1 MNLRQLRYLATGLH
15 VANLLLI
22 TACLHR
28 QFDAVDPLEK
38 NTFKTSNE
46 KLLTRVRTS
55 ELSGIIC
62 LCCIDL
68 TTTTVAL
75 LHLIC
80 AKSLY
85 VCTRGVHG
93 IVIVVS
99 SLTLDECFI
108 VDSGLS
114 QVRCSFDMFK
124 ELLF

>member
-15 VANLLLI
+15 LVNLLLM
-22 TACLHR
+22 TACLYR
-28 QFDAVDPLEK
+28 QFDVVDPLAR
-38 NTFKTSNE
+38 NVFKTSSE
-46 KLLTRVRTS
+46 KLLTRVRNS

-68 TTTTVAL
+68 TATTVAL

-93 IVIVVS
+93 ITVVVS
-99 SLTLDECFI
+99 FKLYKMSVL
-108 VDSGLS
+108 LS
-114 QVRCSFDMFK
+114 TSDGTFSFP
-124 ELLF
+124 